1 VKYLFGLLSL
11 VVVLAIVAAVMKTQG
26 RATAGATSSLAPVGG
41 VGASTVDPT
50 TSGNARRLEQ
60 LARERTT
67 QALQQGADR
76 NARAEP

>member
-1 VKYLFGLLSL
+1 MKYLFGLLSL
-11 VVVLAIVAAVMKTQG
+11 VVALAIVSAVMKAQG
-26 RATAGATSSLAPVGG
+26 RAAAGAPPAGRTAA
-41 VGASTVDPT
+41 ASAGEATP
-50 TSGNARRLEQ
+50 SGNARRLEQ